1 MRQAMRAWPFPALKK
16 MAVACVPPSPSL
28 FCCTTTPRPD
38 SDKER
43 MGEGRNPRKVSP
55 SVAERCAHLTS
66 VLRQCRGNNPLPFFH
81 SPLDASP
88 RTINVRKSSRP
99 CASPSFLCGR
109 GARAVFFHILSCCF
123 FSPSPILP
131 VAIISLRPSSEAKS
145 LGKKCSTECG
155 VLFYAPASEYV
166 LEFWEFPNS
175 LGSGL

>member
-1 MRQAMRAWPFPALKK
+1 MRGGGRGGRKWCKCVRRCALGPSLLLRKWPWRAS
-16 MAVACVPPSPSL
+16 PPSPSL

-109 GARAVFFHILSCCF
+109 GARAVFSTF
-123 FSPSPILP
+123 FPVVSSFPSLP

-155 VLFYAPASEYV
+155 VLF
-166 LEFWEFPNS
+166 
-175 LGSGL
+175 